1 MNQTIYKTDFDTR
14 SPLMECN
21 GFLTH
26 EGKFKRNYMSPQVNV
41 IDLDN
46 QISLALES
54 SPPIGPNEELS
65 MVESFTS
72 NPYV

>member
-1 MNQTIYKTDFDTR
+1 
-14 SPLMECN
+14 MECK

-26 EGKFKRNYMSPQVNV
+26 ESKSKRNYMSPQLDV

-46 QISLALES
+46 QIWLALES
-54 SPPIGPNEELS
+54 SPPIGHNEELS

-72 NPYV
+72 NPYVLLRKK

>member
-1 MNQTIYKTDFDTR
+1 MNQAIYKSDFDTR

-26 EGKFKRNYMSPQVNV
+26 GGKFKRNYMSPQVDV
-41 IDLDN
+41 IELDN

-54 SPPIGPNEELS
+54 SPPIGPGEALS
-65 MVESFTS
+65 VVESFTS